1 MLSGE
6 GGSGFASS
14 AFQFY
19 RIILCTFQFFNF
31 PRTIFVHF
39 PIFPWNHQKDIPS
52 IPIHIGKADFGKCFC
67 LFLDIMIKVKTS
79 AFWVCVSIKVL
90 NKNSN
95 PMIHITLNIWESPS
109 NIWMDAADSSSI
121 NQQPRLASIL
131 DEIKKETSRQ
141 AARGKE
147 RKSFLKNFL
156 FRRLKTVVSS
166 ILR

>member
-14 AFQFY
+14 AFQFC
-19 RIILCTFQFFNF
+19 RTILCTFQFFNF
-31 PRTIFVHF
+31 PRTFFVHF
-39 PIFPWNHQKDIPS
+39 PISPRNHQKDIAS
-52 IPIHIGKADFGKCFC
+52 IPIQIENADFSGDVFAF
-67 LFLDIMIKVKTS
+67 FLDIMIKVKTS

-131 DEIKKETSRQ
+131 DEIKKETSRHE
-141 AARGKE
+141 E
-147 RKSFLKNFL
+147 RIGNHFWRISFSLM
-156 FRRLKTVVSS
+156 T
-166 ILR
+166 